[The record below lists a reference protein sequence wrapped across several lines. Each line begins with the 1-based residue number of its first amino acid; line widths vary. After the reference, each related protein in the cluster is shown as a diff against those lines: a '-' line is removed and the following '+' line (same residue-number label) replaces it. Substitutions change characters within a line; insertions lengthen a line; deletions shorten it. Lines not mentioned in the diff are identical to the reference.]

1 MIFLILV
8 TREDEEEK
16 ETPEKD
22 PKSMP
27 VTEENFII
35 TERKKTSDAPAA
47 PTAPMPMCL
56 KGKAKPRTFNPVD
69 RQKDRF
75 PFMRQVDMDL
85 DQRSKARLERE
96 RVAQNFRKF
105 V

>member
-35 TERKKTSDAPAA
+35 TERKK
-47 PTAPMPMCL
+47 
-56 KGKAKPRTFNPVD
+56 
-69 RQKDRF
+69 RQMH
-75 PFMRQVDMDL
+75 PQLPLHQCQCV
-85 DQRSKARLERE
+85 
-96 RVAQNFRKF
+96 
-105 V
+105 